1 MVSEQMVVHVRLMVG
16 ISGLIHLCFLKA
28 IARKIRRCKTDSK
41 QGLEWNNPDRP
52 ECTNLLTIYQAVTG
66 LSRDQV
72 AIEVED
78 LRWSEFKP
86 RLEDAVIQHLEPL
99 RKKYKELLADRLY
112 LHKVLQDGADSA
124 NAVADETLSWAK
136 DAMGFTD
143 RFYMR

>member
-16 ISGLIHLCFLKA
+16 ISRLIHLCFLKA
-28 IARKIRRCKTDSK
+28 IAQKIRRCKTDSK

-124 NAVADETLSWAK
+124 NPVADETLSWAK
-136 DAMGFTD
+136 DAMGFTG
-143 RFYMR
+143 RFHMQ